1 MVEREITGIQVQ
13 KRNPD
18 RVNIYLDG
26 EYAFGLSRIVAAWL
40 YKGQKLTDEKINVLC
55 SDDGIEVA
63 YQKAL
68 NLISRKQRTSHEIRQ
83 KLIEKGFSD
92 SQISAVIDKLKIAGL
107 IEDEEF
113 ARLWV
118 ENRNSYHPRS
128 QRLMRLELLQ
138 KGISNHTIEKALTGS
153 ADDAELATQAAV
165 QQIRKYRDLTWED
178 FRKKLT
184 AYLLRRGFS
193 YGTVA
198 PVVHSVWESVH
209 EGQIQ
214 TENEEFGE

>member
-40 YKGQKLTDEKINVLC
+40 YKGQKLTDEKINTLC
-55 SDDGIEVA
+55 NEDGIEVA

-68 NLISRKQRTSHEIRQ
+68 SLLNHKQRTSHEICQR
-83 KLIEKGFSD
+83 LIEKGFST
-92 SQISAVIDKLKIAGL
+92 SQAELVLEKLVLAGL
-107 IEDEEF
+107 IEDEEY

-118 ENRNSYHPRS
+118 ENRNSFHPRG
-128 QRLMRLELLQ
+128 QRLIRIELLQ
-138 KGISNHTIEKALTGS
+138 KGIAEETIEKALAGS
-153 ADDAELATQAAV
+153 VDESELATQAAM
-165 QQIRKYRDLTWED
+165 QQIRKYQSLNWED
-178 FRKKLT
+178 FRKKLS

-198 PVVHSVWESVH
+198 PVVHSVWESIQ
-209 EGQIQ
+209 ENQIQ
-214 TENEEFGE
+214 TKNEELEK